1 MLESPERGHSIGPP
15 ARPIRESH
23 RRVILA
29 STAIGTICTL
39 VAIFPPL
46 IPFAIPAIGHCLS
59 SMAPAPLSPFHFYR
73 FALPGAWLI
82 ATLVSYH
89 HPGDEY
95 GMFIVC
101 LLPAVW
107 IQMFMSTTGNG
118 NFRDLLIPTLLA
130 GGLILTLCGWV
141 LDELRV
147 HRKTWVAA
155 NCLITTALL
164 IYVLSQ
170 FSSLYRATQKNG
182 SLLAYQS
189 TAVALSLYLTTVL
202 FFLITP
208 AWRAI
213 RPWLWKLAG
222 TGSAS
227 APSDIE
233 SEPHPSGSDT

>member
-1 MLESPERGHSIGPP
+1 MRDSY
-15 ARPIRESH
+15 
-23 RRVILA
+23 RRVLLA
-29 STAIGTICTL
+29 GTAIGTIGTV

-59 SMAPAPLSPFHFYR
+59 SMAPVPLPPFRFYR
-73 FALPGAWLI
+73 FALPGVWLI
-82 ATLVSYH
+82 ATVVSYH
-89 HPGDEY
+89 HPGDEN

-107 IQMFMSTTGNG
+107 LQMFMSTRGNG
-118 NFRDLLIPTLLA
+118 IFRDLLIPALLA

-141 LDELRV
+141 LDGLRV
-147 HRKTWVAA
+147 HRKTWIGA
-155 NCLITTALL
+155 NCLTTMALL

-189 TAVALSLYLTTVL
+189 TAVVLSLYLTTVL

-233 SEPHPSGSDT
+233 PVPRRSGSDT